1 MGHNSIL
8 GLTLLMLVAS
18 PASCYHA
25 RLTHLSTVY
34 VPYNFSGNTP
44 QYEFDAGAVIKAA
57 FDVTEKIIYA
67 VGALLLLL
75 LLLLPLS
82 PLLLLLL
89 LPLSPSLFVCC
100 CL

>member
-75 LLLLPLS
+75 LLLL
-82 PLLLLLL
+82 